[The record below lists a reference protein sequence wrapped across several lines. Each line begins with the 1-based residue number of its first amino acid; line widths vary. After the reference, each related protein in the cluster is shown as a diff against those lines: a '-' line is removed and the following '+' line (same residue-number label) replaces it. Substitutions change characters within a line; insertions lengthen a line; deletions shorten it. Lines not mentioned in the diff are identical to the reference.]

1 MCQMIKMCFLFGL
14 EKISGSGKSA
24 YMDHLRTMIQNIT
37 KKKNNIYISQI
48 YIWNLRHRLITI
60 LRCYYCLNF
69 FISNFL
75 SLLDL
80 HGTSLKKEST
90 NIEPTR

>member
-1 MCQMIKMCFLFGL
+1 MIKMCFLFGL

-48 YIWNLRHRLITI
+48 YI
-60 LRCYYCLNF
+60 
-69 FISNFL
+69 
-75 SLLDL
+75 
-80 HGTSLKKEST
+80 
-90 NIEPTR
+90 